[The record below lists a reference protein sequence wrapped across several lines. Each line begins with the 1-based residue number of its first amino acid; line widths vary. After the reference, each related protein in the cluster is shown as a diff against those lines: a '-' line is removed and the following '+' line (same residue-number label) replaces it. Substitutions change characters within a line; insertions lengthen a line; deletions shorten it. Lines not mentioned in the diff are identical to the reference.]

1 MRMSYR
7 PKFHIS
13 PPQGRL
19 NDPNGLTLVGDEL
32 HVFYQHD
39 PLFPSGPKRT
49 GWGHAATGLGGRV
62 GDGVWRHYPDA
73 LYPGL
78 PYDQNGCYSG
88 CAVVADGVMRL
99 FYTGNVKRDGQR
111 FTSQNI
117 VDVHDLTGPMGGQ
130 YRRYRDNPVIDGF
143 PEGYTA
149 HFRDPHIT
157 RVGGRWRMVI
167 GAQRVDKTGAAVLY
181 TSDDLETWRFESE
194 IEFAGLRQTVAS
206 AYMWEC
212 PNLVRMTDQSTGEEL
227 DVLVICPQFPDS
239 DECGYIVGRLDGL
252 RFDVVR
258 DFTPLDYGH
267 EFYAPQ
273 LIEFGTG
280 ALMLGWMGLPGRDE
294 TPTLDAEGWVHQLTL
309 PRQLV
314 LSDAVLHTFL
324 HLPADPTAMVVY
336 SCELGAEPWTAELVD
351 VEGAVGAT
359 VTWNPEPTGA
369 GRESGAHELRGT
381 IALNVDG
388 LLRWAEC
395 RAGEFVFTADGAA
408 VEMTAGGGEVA
419 FSSCVFAADG
429 NDWAQLRVI

>member
-117 VDVHDLTGPMGGQ
+117 VDVHDLTGLMGGQ

-181 TSDDLETWRFESE
+181 TSDDLETWRFEGE

-280 ALMLGWMGLPGRDE
+280 ALMLGWMGLPAQDD
-294 TPTLDAEGWVHQLTL
+294 TPTVAKGWVHTLTL
-309 PRQLV
+309 PRRVWLEDGWLRQAPLWSVPAGPAREGFGSVATLTAGEGTYV
-314 LSDAVLHTFL
+314 LIDDSGADAFRVTYGEGKLRLNSGEDERVVSCPAGSVELIADGCAVEVFAGDGRIAGASAVFGASDAR
-324 HLPADPTAMVVY
+324 
-336 SCELGAEPWTAELVD
+336 W
-351 VEGAVGAT
+351 
-359 VTWNPEPTGA
+359 
-369 GRESGAHELRGT
+369 RGWE
-381 IALNVDG
+381 A
-388 LLRWAEC
+388 R
-395 RAGEFVFTADGAA
+395 
-408 VEMTAGGGEVA
+408 
-419 FSSCVFAADG
+419 
-429 NDWAQLRVI
+429 